1 MTTFDK
7 LVTTDLAAL
16 ATDSRRQLPAVDD
29 MLRAIDARRP
39 GEHRDATPVA
49 GFGDLALVRLAGVFA
64 HRAARAA
71 MGAMA
76 VLCTLVLLVA
86 LYAPGVDPRDRWPPR
101 ATWCMRV
108 LDQEAVSLAASVAL
122 LMLATYAIAGRLAL
136 GWFERILR
144 GPSEDGASLAPT
156 ERRRL
161 TGSLDRWSII
171 LGIAGVT
178 CVTTL
183 LGVMAF
189 TLGRERWE
197 VFLNDGPEL
206 GTMFTDRL
214 RDLTVAVAS
223 VLVAAVLLAL
233 ACTHPRRARWVGVLE
248 HRATAVMGVVIG
260 LVTMYVGFARD
271 AGPLSPNNDFTTPA
285 TALRTAL
292 TAAGTFAVFLVT
304 TSVTLRRRRRED
316 LETGD
321 GAACEPGAA
330 SLVSLAGVFGHRI
343 ARMTGGAM
351 AVLCAIALLVV
362 LHNPFGDEPIHLT
375 IIDLVDKGV
384 PWHARWLR
392 DGVTIAAVIG
402 ILVLAAHLIGA
413 RIAARVFER
422 SLRTL
427 GAGSDARA
435 RAGRLVRRVD
445 AWSVGLGIA
454 GVASVA
460 TLFGVVGPSIGTEFY
475 MFFQPHGARVAHV
488 VLQALREVSV
498 AVPLGL
504 VAAFAVGRAC
514 AGGSEGRRGA
524 RWVRALEHR
533 LVVPVGLALGLVAGY
548 SGLTVDFG
556 VFDISYPAA
565 DQPAA
570 AVQTALTIL
579 STTSILLVT
588 IGYTLRRRRHEHERI
603 GW

>member
-16 ATDSRRQLPAVDD
+16 ATDSRRRLPAVDE

-39 GEHRDATPVA
+39 GEHRDATAVA
-49 GFGDLALVRLAGVFA
+49 GSGNLALVRLAGVFA

-71 MGAMA
+71 MGAVA

-86 LYAPGVDPRDRWPPR
+86 LYGPGVDPQHRWPTP
-101 ATWCMRV
+101 AAWCMRV
-108 LDQEAVSLAASVAL
+108 LDQEAVSLGASVAL
-122 LMLATYAIAGRLAL
+122 LMLAAYAIAGRLAL
-136 GWFERILR
+136 RWFERNLR
-144 GPSEDGASLAPT
+144 GASEDGASIAPT

-161 TGSLDRWSII
+161 AGSLDRWSVF
-171 LGIAGVT
+171 LSIAGVT
-178 CVTTL
+178 SVATL
-183 LGVMAF
+183 LGVMAC
-189 TLGRERWE
+189 TLGRARWE
-197 VFLNDGPEL
+197 VFLDDGPEL

-214 RDLTVAVAS
+214 RDLTVVVAS
-223 VLVAAVLLAL
+223 VPVAAALLAL
-233 ACTHPRRARWVGVLE
+233 ACTHPRRARWVGVLA
-248 HRATAVMGVVIG
+248 HRATAVTGVVIG
-260 LVTMYVGFARD
+260 LVTLYVGFALD
-271 AGPLSPNNDFTTPA
+271 IAPLSPNNDFTTPA

-292 TAAGTFAVFLVT
+292 TAAGTFAVFLVM

-316 LETGD
+316 GETSD
-321 GAACEPGAA
+321 GAPCEPGAA

-392 DGVTIAAVIG
+392 DGVTVAAVIG
-402 ILVLAAHLIGA
+402 ILVLAAHLVGG
-413 RIAARVFER
+413 RIAERVFER

-427 GAGSDARA
+427 GAGRDARA

-445 AWSVGLGIA
+445 AWSVALGIA

-460 TLFGVVGPSIGTEFY
+460 TLFCVVAPSIGTEFY
-475 MFFQPHGARVAHV
+475 TFFQPHGERVAHV

-498 AVPLGL
+498 AVPIGL
-504 VAAFAVGRAC
+504 VAAFAIGRAC

-524 RWVRALEHR
+524 CWVRALEHR
-533 LVVPVGLALGLVAGY
+533 LIVPVGLALGLVAGY
-548 SGLTVDFG
+548 AGVTVDFG

-565 DQPAA
+565 DQPSA
-570 AVQTALTIL
+570 AVQTGLTVL
-579 STTSILLVT
+579 STTSILLIT
-588 IGYTLRRRRHEHERI
+588 IGYTLWRRQREHARI
-603 GW
+603 R